1 MKKKAGR
8 ILSLFLCIALTMTMA
23 VGCGDEESDSDKG
36 IKIGV
41 SIWNSSDQ
49 LGSQCKKILD
59 QAAAALGD
67 VELEY
72 IDQGHVSEQV
82 VASVEKLVAD
92 GCSGIIVCNSAD
104 REMSSI
110 IHTCDDAGVYLAQF
124 FRIINEQESP
134 DIYDLAKDSQYYIG
148 AVHEDEQDNGR
159 RLGNILLD
167 RGCRKIGMVG
177 WEQGDSTWLKRW
189 DGYQSVVSEWNTTH
203 INDTAELTEPQ
214 YAGTTSEGGEKA
226 AEFLINANPDLDA
239 IVAAGGGGEP
249 LDGTLKAIE
258 KAGKVGK
265 IDVVST
271 DFRDD
276 LEDRLQ
282 NGSITAESGG
292 HYCDPLFALLMV
304 YNAVR
309 GQYSDFAGRFCEIL
323 YPYLFVDSPEA
334 YSDYKKFFVD
344 QLPYT
349 DDEIRAMAAL
359 RMDELAAKAADVS
372 IEDAR
377 NRSGK

>member
-8 ILSLFLCIALTMTMA
+8 IISLFLCIALAMTMI
-23 VGCGDEESDSDKG
+23 GCGDGSDDSDKT

-49 LGSQCKKILD
+49 LGSQCKRILD

-72 IDQGHVSEQV
+72 IDQGHVSDKV
-82 VASVEKLVAD
+82 AASVEKLIED
-92 GCSGIIVCNSAD
+92 GCKGIIVCNSAD
-104 REMSSI
+104 KEMSSI
-110 IHTCDDAGVYLAQF
+110 IRTCDDDGVYVAQF
-124 FRIINEQESP
+124 FRIVSEQESP
-134 DIYDLAKDSQYYIG
+134 DIFDLAKDSQYFVG
-148 AVHEDEQDNGR
+148 AVHEDEKDNGKH
-159 RLGNILLD
+159 LGNILLE
-167 RGCRKIGMVG
+167 RGCRKIGMIG
-177 WEQGDSTWLKRW
+177 WEQGDATWLERW
-189 DGYQSVVSEWNTTH
+189 EGYQSVVNEWNSTH

-226 AEFLINANPDLDA
+226 ADFLINANPDLDA
-239 IVAAGGGGEP
+239 IVPAGGGGEP
-249 LDGTLKAIE
+249 LDGALKAVE
-258 KAGKVGK
+258 KAGKTGDIK
-265 IDVVST
+265 VVST

-276 LEDRLQ
+276 LEERLQ

-292 HYCDPLFALLMV
+292 HYCDPLFAMLMV

-309 GQYSDFAGRFCEIL
+309 GHYSDFAGQFNEIL

-334 YSDYKKFFVD
+334 YSNYKKYFVD
-344 QLPYT
+344 QLPYS
-349 DDEIRAMAAL
+349 DAEIREMAGMRL
-359 RMDELAAKAADVS
+359 EELAEKAASLS
-372 IEDAR
+372 IDDAR